1 MKILAKIILL
11 QNIWIDKENNTLQ
24 EDLEYRTLE
33 NLIAWHSF
41 ETYIYKNI
49 TEW

>member
-24 EDLEYRTLE
+24 EDLEYLTLK

-41 ETYIYKNI
+41 EAYMYKNT
-49 TEW
+49 TE